1 MDDQGASRGHSSA
14 TGHASADL
22 DSLADAI
29 HHASHYLPAQ
39 GPITVFVHHN
49 TLHSMEEWH
58 FEEAVARGADIF
70 GNQPYLPESS
80 YWEMLSRGRLRESDI
95 AETLANDLGESGAQ
109 MVAGLSTK
117 HAIRLAMLQTPLRVA
132 LPNEL
137 RWYMADTDALNQF
150 ASESTSVIKQR
161 SIEATRRWVMR
172 DLRRGPVHLTGEP
185 TDPRAEAILEFLF
198 QRFPQGSIER
208 WDERTWERFTLQLL
222 WQVCHQGV
230 HGVAVP
236 AGTRSKLSRHRD
248 LLLRATGEDSDQRVN
263 EILIR
268 FCAAYLDQGFAPW
281 PMAGRSRGLLGC
293 FQDLYGN
300 SRLPAERWLWP
311 LRRELDRIGPGKM
324 SPLES
329 IRESLYLLGVP
340 PQEWETC
347 IRQSLLSLR
356 GWGGMIWQME
366 VRGDRVPHPVPKGSL
381 TEFLTVRLLLDR
393 LAIAAVAKDS
403 LGYDGPLAELR
414 QHLKQIVVRESSVD
428 IEQRGFTLF
437 QLAQLLPGWTPSAL
451 YKLSKQ
457 SWGELIGEIESFSD
471 VERRR
476 IYQLSFERRF
486 RMWALDA
493 IGIHG
498 RIKQA
503 RPLCPAFQL
512 ITCIDDREESLR
524 RHVEE
529 LLPEVETFGA
539 AGFFSVPMYY
549 RGSADANFVPL
560 CPIVILPQH
569 WVQEVC
575 DPSSASQDLRRQR
588 TRRLLG
594 TATHSVHVGSR
605 SFTGGALLTAIF
617 GPLASVPLIARILF
631 PRFTAQFRR
640 FATRFVEPVLDTDL
654 TLERQQDPPSP
665 QENHLGFTV
674 DEMVAFVERLL
685 GDIGLKSNFAR
696 IVVVLGH
703 GSSSLNNPHEAAYHC
718 GACGGNRGGP
728 NARAFARMA
737 NDLRVRQKL
746 EAKGI
751 RVPEQTFFVGAFHN
765 TCDDSIVFED
775 LDQLPE
781 SHRADFE
788 RVQETLDQAREINA
802 HERARRFELAP
813 LDLTPSN
820 ALHHVEARAEDLAQT
835 RPEYNHA
842 TNAMCVV
849 GRRTRTRGLFL
860 DRRSFLV
867 SYDPTKD
874 DEDASILMRI
884 LSAVGPVCAGI
895 NLEYYF
901 SCVDPVG
908 WGCGTKLPHNV
919 TSLLG
924 VMDGAASDLRPGL
937 SQQMTEIHE
946 PVRILF
952 VIETK
957 PEKFRRILDR
967 NPTLAQ
973 LFGNEWILAATLDP
987 DSTEMHFFRDGQFEL
1002 HIPESSEIPEVDS
1015 SMEWYRGWRGH
1026 LGFATVRRGLP
1037 RNAVGNATM
1046 PEKKN

>member
-1 MDDQGASRGHSSA
+1 
-14 TGHASADL
+14 
-22 DSLADAI
+22 
-29 HHASHYLPAQ
+29 
-39 GPITVFVHHN
+39 
-49 TLHSMEEWH
+49 
-58 FEEAVARGADIF
+58 
-70 GNQPYLPESS
+70 
-80 YWEMLSRGRLRESDI
+80 
-95 AETLANDLGESGAQ
+95 
-109 MVAGLSTK
+109 
-117 HAIRLAMLQTPLRVA
+117 
-132 LPNEL
+132 
-137 RWYMADTDALNQF
+137 
-150 ASESTSVIKQR
+150 
-161 SIEATRRWVMR
+161 
-172 DLRRGPVHLTGEP
+172 
-185 TDPRAEAILEFLF
+185 
-198 QRFPQGSIER
+198 
-208 WDERTWERFTLQLL
+208 
-222 WQVCHQGV
+222 
-230 HGVAVP
+230 
-236 AGTRSKLSRHRD
+236 
-248 LLLRATGEDSDQRVN
+248 
-263 EILIR
+263 
-268 FCAAYLDQGFAPW
+268 
-281 PMAGRSRGLLGC
+281 
-293 FQDLYGN
+293 
-300 SRLPAERWLWP
+300 
-311 LRRELDRIGPGKM
+311 
-324 SPLES
+324 
-329 IRESLYLLGVP
+329 
-340 PQEWETC
+340 
-347 IRQSLLSLR
+347 
-356 GWGGMIWQME
+356 MIWQME
-366 VRGDRVPHPVPKGSL
+366 VRGDRVAHPVPKGSL

-493 IGIHG
+493 IGNHG

-617 GPLASVPLIARILF
+617 GPLASVPLTARILF

-640 FATRFVEPVLDTDL
+640 FAARFVEPVLDTDL

-685 GDIGLKSNFAR
+685 GDIGLTSNFAR

-957 PEKFRRILDR
+957 PEKFRRILDG

-1002 HIPESSEIPEVDS
+1002 HTPESSEIPEVDS
-1015 SMEWYRGWRGH
+1015 SMDWYRGWRGH

-1037 RNAVGNATM
+1037 RNTVGNATT